1 MRNFLHFAYICLAIF
16 AVLSAFGALA
26 YEGEWVFAVAA
37 LLMGAWIAL
46 DFFGVKECYLPVAKA
61 GNQFRI
67 FLLFIVFA
75 LNCVGSVGYLIYHGY
90 ALFAIA
96 VLILVT
102 VQALQFGGL
111 VILPHYNRDR

>member
-16 AVLSAFGALA
+16 AILSAFGALA

-37 LLMGAWIAL
+37 VLMGTWIAL
-46 DFFGVKECYLPVAKA
+46 DFFEVKGCSLPIYKID
-61 GNQFRI
+61 NQLRT
-67 FLLFIVFA
+67 FLFFIVFA

-96 VLILVT
+96 VLLLIA
-102 VQALQFGGL
+102 VQVLQFGML
-111 VILPHYNRDR
+111 IVLPHYNKH

>member
-1 MRNFLHFAYICLAIF
+1 MRNFLNFAYTCLVIF

-26 YEGEWVFAVAA
+26 YEGEWVFAFAA

-46 DFFGVKECYLPVAKA
+46 DFFGVKGCSLPIYKKD
-61 GNQFRI
+61 NQLRI
-67 FLLFIVFA
+67 FLFFIVFA

-96 VLILVT
+96 VLLLVT
-102 VQALQFGGL
+102 VHALQFGGL